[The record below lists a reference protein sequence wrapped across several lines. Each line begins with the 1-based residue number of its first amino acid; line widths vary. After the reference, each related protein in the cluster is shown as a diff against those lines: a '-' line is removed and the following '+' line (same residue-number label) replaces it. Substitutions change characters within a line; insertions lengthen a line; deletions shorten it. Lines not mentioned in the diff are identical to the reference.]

1 MKKFVIIMSI
11 LLILAGTGFIIYMS
25 LDMFKSQFGKGMG
38 VEDENLKKME
48 EELRDAPPVVY
59 YEDPQKDGLT
69 TILNDGDIFRYQP
82 EIKYAGRKIS
92 VVKDGIATEY
102 KEGKLEDGKYT
113 VVVTGK
119 EETITR
125 NFVVDS
131 APPKVTGVRTGK
143 YTEAQTI
150 TFADVKDV
158 EKATLTNKQTD
169 EVIDVKKYLLEN
181 ETNKY
186 TIAYEIGAYVLEVED
201 KYGNGI
207 MPITIL
213 YEEKGE

>member
-1 MKKFVIIMSI
+1 MKKFMIVMSI
-11 LLILAGTGFIIYMS
+11 LLIFVGTGVVIYMS
-25 LDMFKSQFGKGMG
+25 LDVFQNQFKTGMG
-38 VEDENLKKME
+38 EDDEHLKE
-48 EELRDAPPVVY
+48 LEELRDAPPVVY
-59 YEDPQKDGLT
+59 YNDPQKDGLT

-102 KEGKLEDGKYT
+102 KEGKLADGEYT

-119 EETITR
+119 DETITR

-143 YTEAQTI
+143 YTEAQTV
-150 TFADVKDV
+150 TFADVTDV

-169 EVIDVKKYLLEN
+169 EAIDIKKYLLEN
-181 ETNKY
+181 ETDQY
-186 TIAYEIGAYVLEVED
+186 TIAYEVGAYVLEVED

-207 MPITIL
+207 MPITIV
-213 YEEKGE
+213 YEEEE